1 MPPLE
6 RFGPIWKSCSEN
18 SRAIMTDNIKPL
30 HEQLIEKS
38 NQLYDKRGQK
48 YPFTS
53 KAVCWDNPQT
63 QYFRFHEIARH
74 LSMDE
79 DRSVLDV
86 GCGNAEFYQFLNFSG
101 FKGQYRG
108 YDINQELLSQARK
121 RYPGIVVEQVDILT
135 QEVDEQFDYVVVSGL
150 FNLNFGQ
157 TEAWVEQM
165 LTELFKLCRKKLIFN
180 AISTHVNFQQEEM
193 FYLDPARILQFVLQ
207 NLSSQCVL
215 EHGALPYNYVVAIS
229 KGNNWQS
236 IPVESRP

>member
-1 MPPLE
+1 
-6 RFGPIWKSCSEN
+6 
-18 SRAIMTDNIKPL
+18 MTDKIKPL
-30 HEQLIEKS
+30 HEQLIRNS
-38 NQLYDKRGQK
+38 NQLYDNRGSK
-48 YPFTS
+48 YAYTS
-53 KAVCWDNPQT
+53 KAVFWDNPQT

-74 LSMDE
+74 MVMDDE
-79 DRSVLDV
+79 NTVLDV
-86 GCGNAEFYQFLNFSG
+86 GCGNAEFYRFLNFSG

-121 RYPGIVVEQVDILT
+121 IYPGIAVEEVDILA
-135 QEVDEQFDYVVVSGL
+135 QEVTDRFDYVVVSGL

-165 LTELFKLCRKKLIFN
+165 LTALFKLCRKKLIFN

-229 KGNNWQS
+229 KDKNWQS
-236 IPVESRP
+236 IPVDSGP